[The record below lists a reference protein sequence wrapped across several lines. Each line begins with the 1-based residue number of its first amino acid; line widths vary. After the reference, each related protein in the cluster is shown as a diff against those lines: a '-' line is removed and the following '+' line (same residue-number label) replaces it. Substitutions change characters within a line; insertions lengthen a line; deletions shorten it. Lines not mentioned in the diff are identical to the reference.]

1 MDLIELVIHHHCEYI
16 EKWKVKFNRDLCG
29 SIWYIIV
36 EFNNSSLLGPFYMP
50 QDSKFLMSVFGDEYS
65 NFIKYTSKK
74 TMTMGVCYSDLSKK
88 KNMFEFYQQDKK
100 WHFLSNIAY
109 K

>member
-1 MDLIELVIHHHCEYI
+1 
-16 EKWKVKFNRDLCG
+16 
-29 SIWYIIV
+29 
-36 EFNNSSLLGPFYMP
+36 
-50 QDSKFLMSVFGDEYS
+50 MSVFGDEYS

-109 K
+109 KQFNNKYKKINNKYDKNTNKNTNKNII